1 MRFKA
6 GTLVGDKWKKT
17 VLFLLGVSRLEDQKS
32 GFFMSTQGKNLSK
45 SGILKRKVERFLLFF
60 F

>member
-6 GTLVGDKWKKT
+6 GTCVGDKWKKT

-45 SGILKRKVERFLLFF
+45 SGIL
-60 F
+60 